1 MLRYIFIILFFSSCL
16 QHSNNQ
22 KKYDLFLPINL
33 NIDTTKVFLND
44 FIINENI
51 DSVTSETNFLYFKDK
66 QVVYILTD
74 DKTPFLSVL
83 TLWSDNKKYDILL
96 RKNQKKKVDFAFNPK
111 GKVFDKVYISGDFN
125 NWSQDQT
132 QLSFKEGIWKTQEYI
147 NPGKYQ
153 YQLILDGQWFL
164 DTDNPSKALNS
175 NGQYNSLLTVEEKL
189 GSLPKLSFKLEK
201 EKIQLFTKNADKIL
215 VFYNNTQIPY
225 TDFVKIPSESINQE
239 RSYIRV
245 FSFNQYAESNS
256 LLIPLQHGKVVEKAS
271 DFNSKDKYSQVLYF
285 ILVDRFFNGNFKID
299 KPIQDPEVHS
309 KANYYGGD
317 LEGVCKKLEEGYFT
331 KLGINTIWLSPI
343 TQNPEYAEI
352 EYPFPHRK
360 YSGYHGYWPVS
371 CTEIDKRFGDKKTLK
386 KLVKLAHDK
395 NIKVLLDFVSNHVHK
410 DNPVITKH
418 PDWATD
424 LILENGEENIRIWDQ
439 HRLTTWFDRFL
450 PTIDYSIEE
459 AVELMTDSAL
469 FMIEE
474 YNLDGF
480 RHDATKH
487 IPTLFWRTLTN
498 KIKTKFPNKLIYQ
511 IGETFGSRELIG
523 SYVQTGQLDGQF
535 DFNLYFD
542 ARRIFA
548 LDEES
553 FKDLHYSLEQSFKY
567 YGNHSLMGNITGN
580 HDIPRF
586 ISFASKALSFSED
599 EKEAGWNRN
608 ISIKDTLGYNKL
620 KMLTAFI
627 TTIPGVPVIYYGD
640 EIGMVGAGDPD
651 NRRPMVFD
659 MLDDYEISV
668 KNNLISLL
676 NLRNKNISLIYGEF
690 NLIKVS
696 KNIFIYERTFLDD
709 NVVVCFNKDQKPIT
723 IYLDRDLSEYQTH
736 FTSII
741 IKDSIIL
748 PPYSF
753 EILTKNNY

>member
-1 MLRYIFIILFFSSCL
+1 MLRYIFIIIFFSSCL

-44 FIINENI
+44 FVINENV

-66 QVVYILTD
+66 QIIYILTD

-96 RKNQKKKVDFAFNPK
+96 RKNQKKKVDFVFDPK
-111 GKVFDKVYISGDFN
+111 GKVFDKVHISGDFN

-132 QLSFKEGIWKTQEYI
+132 QLSLKEGVWKTQEYI

-153 YQLILDGQWFL
+153 YQLILDGQWVL
-164 DTDNPSKALNS
+164 DSDNPSKALNS

-189 GSLPKLSFKLEK
+189 GSLPKLSFKIEK
-201 EKIQLFTKNADKIL
+201 EKIQLFNKNTEKIL

-225 TDFVKIPSESINQE
+225 TDFIKIPSESINQE

-256 LLIPLQHGKVVEKAS
+256 LLIPLQHGKVVENAS

-317 LEGVCKKLEEGYFT
+317 LEGVYKKLEEGYFT
-331 KLGINTIWLSPI
+331 KLGVNTIWLSPI

-450 PTIDYSIEE
+450 PTIDYSIKE

-498 KIKTKFPNKLIYQ
+498 KIKTKYPNKLIYQ

-608 ISIKDTLGYNKL
+608 ISIQDTLGYNKL

-659 MLDDYEISV
+659 MLNDYEISV

-690 NLIKVS
+690 SLIKVS

-723 IYLDRDLSEYQTH
+723 IYLDRDLSAYKTH
-736 FTSII
+736 FTSTII
-741 IKDSIIL
+741 NDSITL

>member
-1 MLRYIFIILFFSSCL
+1 M
-16 QHSNNQ
+16 
-22 KKYDLFLPINL
+22 
-33 NIDTTKVFLND
+33 
-44 FIINENI
+44 
-51 DSVTSETNFLYFKDK
+51 
-66 QVVYILTD
+66 
-74 DKTPFLSVL
+74 
-83 TLWSDNKKYDILL
+83 
-96 RKNQKKKVDFAFNPK
+96 
-111 GKVFDKVYISGDFN
+111 
-125 NWSQDQT
+125 
-132 QLSFKEGIWKTQEYI
+132 
-147 NPGKYQ
+147 
-153 YQLILDGQWFL
+153 
-164 DTDNPSKALNS
+164 
-175 NGQYNSLLTVEEKL
+175 
-189 GSLPKLSFKLEK
+189 
-201 EKIQLFTKNADKIL
+201 
-215 VFYNNTQIPY
+215 
-225 TDFVKIPSESINQE
+225 
-239 RSYIRV
+239 
-245 FSFNQYAESNS
+245 
-256 LLIPLQHGKVVEKAS
+256 
-271 DFNSKDKYSQVLYF
+271 
-285 ILVDRFFNGNFKID
+285 
-299 KPIQDPEVHS
+299 
-309 KANYYGGD
+309 
-317 LEGVCKKLEEGYFT
+317 
-331 KLGINTIWLSPI
+331 
-343 TQNPEYAEI
+343 
-352 EYPFPHRK
+352 
-360 YSGYHGYWPVS
+360 
-371 CTEIDKRFGDKKTLK
+371 
-386 KLVKLAHDK
+386 
-395 NIKVLLDFVSNHVHK
+395 
-410 DNPVITKH
+410 
-418 PDWATD
+418 
-424 LILENGEENIRIWDQ
+424 ILENGEENIRIWDQ

-450 PTIDYSIEE
+450 PTIDYSIQE

-469 FMIEE
+469 FMIEQ

-542 ARRIFA
+542 ARKIFA

-659 MLDDYEISV
+659 MLNDYEISV

-723 IYLDRDLSEYQTH
+723 IYLDRDLSAYKTH
-736 FTSII
+736 FTSTII
-741 IKDSIIL
+741 NDSITL